1 MISLKK
7 AIETN
12 NLKKFVDEH
21 KQDDDGDQEA
31 IERTIKRMVDG
42 KSSAD
47 RKASDQDNRDD

>member
-31 IERTIKRMVDG
+31 VERTIKRMVDG